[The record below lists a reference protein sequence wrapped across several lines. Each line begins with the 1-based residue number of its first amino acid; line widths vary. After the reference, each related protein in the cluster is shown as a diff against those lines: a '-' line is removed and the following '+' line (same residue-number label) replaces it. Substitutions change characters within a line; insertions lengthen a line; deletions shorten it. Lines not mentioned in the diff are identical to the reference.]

1 MNTMQ
6 VLSDREL
13 DAVTGGG
20 RGGFS
25 AVQSFQDN
33 DVHIT
38 IKNNYVGGG
47 FATKGGVSGGTISVV
62 GVQNV
67 NVSD

>member
-13 DAVTGGG
+13 DAVTGG
-20 RGGFS
+20 RFT

-33 DVHIT
+33 DVHISLRNV
-38 IKNNYVGGG
+38 IVGGG
-47 FATKGGVSGGTISVV
+47 IATKGGVSGGTISIV

-67 NVSD
+67 NVGD